1 MEHEIVLQSNLKT
14 EENSVLED
22 ITAQIRKQTRFKRNA
37 NTTLQKVAVNADAT
51 EMAEEASTKF
61 QTYDSRAS
69 AATIPVEPV
78 TSLTVLT
85 KSNSQEGVDTA
96 SALRV
101 IESTMPLKSSYFGD
115 LEKLLKVIIAMGGF
129 AILLLALIAITMAC
143 NCWKKTQSVREMQG
157 NGYSIIRCTCCIKY
171 AVDIQEYQPLP
182 QSGLYLKDIP
192 LVLEDYLIK
201 KLDVRRK
208 WQKVGTEFGIKR
220 DDLEYLENE
229 HRYNKSPTKQLLD
242 TLGYQGRTTADLVN
256 VLKSPNVNYPDI
268 ALFVQKH
275 LTAQT
280 C

>member
-1 MEHEIVLQSNLKT
+1 
-14 EENSVLED
+14 
-22 ITAQIRKQTRFKRNA
+22 
-37 NTTLQKVAVNADAT
+37 
-51 EMAEEASTKF
+51 
-61 QTYDSRAS
+61 
-69 AATIPVEPV
+69 
-78 TSLTVLT
+78 
-85 KSNSQEGVDTA
+85 
-96 SALRV
+96 
-101 IESTMPLKSSYFGD
+101 
-115 LEKLLKVIIAMGGF
+115 
-129 AILLLALIAITMAC
+129 
-143 NCWKKTQSVREMQG
+143 
-157 NGYSIIRCTCCIKY
+157 
-171 AVDIQEYQPLP
+171 
-182 QSGLYLKDIP
+182 LKDIP